1 MSIFRSIRHVLVAT
15 PTLIAVI
22 AFGIVEWL
30 ALSRARVADRMPL
43 LLR

>member
-1 MSIFRSIRHVLVAT
+1 MSILKSIRHALVAT

-30 ALSRARVADRMPL
+30 ALARARVADRKPL
-43 LLR
+43 LR